1 MIKVDVL
8 DLLELAL
15 SNLAPDPVAQEVDM
29 LLPTTQI
36 NERLGSI
43 DFPDYFIERYC
54 MEVDRWVP
62 AIEYSFFGIWEQVR
76 SKDNNLVLVVERN
89 DHCRVRELLLILVRS
104 LVEGSDEGCKDA
116 FSINLCHTFAMIP
129 DMK

>member
-15 SNLAPDPVAQEVDM
+15 SNLAPDPVAQEVDK
-29 LLPTTQI
+29 LLPTLQI

-43 DFPDYFIERYC
+43 DFPDYFIVRYL

-62 AIEYSFFGIWEQVR
+62 AIDYSFFGIWEQVR
-76 SKDNNLVLVVERN
+76 SKDNNFVSVTERD
-89 DHCRVRELLLILVRS
+89 DHCRVWELLLILVRS

-116 FSINLCHTFAMIP
+116 FSIDLCHTCAMIL
-129 DMK
+129 DTK